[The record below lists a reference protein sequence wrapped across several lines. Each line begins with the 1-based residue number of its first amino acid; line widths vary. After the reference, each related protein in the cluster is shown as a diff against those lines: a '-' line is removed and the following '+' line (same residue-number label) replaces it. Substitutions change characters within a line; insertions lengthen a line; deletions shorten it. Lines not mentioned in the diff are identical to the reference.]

1 MMSLMLNQI
10 SSIQPMSAEVVSL
23 VIYLFRVESIKNAS
37 PHILIRC
44 LRLSTAR
51 TLYIAERVQIREY
64 LNTMTHFLNYCN
76 GTAIMLRNDNDPI
89 ILHSV
94 KMMWVRLSKIVLLVS
109 IDSENKMLIVKI
121 YRVGALFY
129 FVLQGI

>member
-1 MMSLMLNQI
+1 
-10 SSIQPMSAEVVSL
+10 
-23 VIYLFRVESIKNAS
+23 
-37 PHILIRC
+37 
-44 LRLSTAR
+44 
-51 TLYIAERVQIREY
+51 
-64 LNTMTHFLNYCN
+64 
-76 GTAIMLRNDNDPI
+76 MLRNDNDPI

-94 KMMWVRLSKIVLLVS
+94 KMMWVRLSKIFLLVS